1 MLSEKIKTAFISVQS
16 ATQRNDTAS
25 LSITN
30 IYINEL
36 LEAVDKLEQENNE
49 LKKLEQ

>member
-1 MLSEKIKTAFISVQS
+1 MLSEKIKIAFLSVQS

-36 LEAVDKLEQENNE
+36 LEAVDKLEKENNE
-49 LKKLEQ
+49 LKKSEQ